1 MRTVRRFFPIA
12 LCFLMPGMA
21 AAQPVETEMP
31 GVTAELIELRLAG
44 DVVRLAVRFNNSGTE
59 EQALWYSPSNIVL
72 IDAKSKQKHLPVKA
86 ADNRHIAPNVDP
98 NNGEMRVRLHPG
110 TSTVLWTYF
119 GPIPAGT
126 VVSIELPKMFP
137 IENVTIT
144 EGPSKILTATT
155 TTSNPPGVV
164 ATLVSARRADQAL
177 QVRLRLAPEK
187 GAKVTLDPYFLYRSA
202 MLFDPLA
209 KRLYPM
215 LKDTAGN
222 WLGQPAP
229 NSNIGGFLA
238 NWGGT
243 QLLTLNFP
251 APPDTVKSVDLL
263 MPHFLPME
271 GVKLEGTG
279 GAAESGMAAAGET
292 MGVEGALKDLGAKV
306 TDAEIRI
313 DLAADV
319 LFDFDK
325 AEVKKEAEP
334 SLQKVATVLKANPS
348 AKVAIEGHT
357 DGKGAD
363 AYNQALSEQRAAAI
377 KQWLVTNAQVGG
389 ANITTRGWGKA
400 KPVSHNTK
408 PDGSDDP
415 EGRAKNRRVEIIVR
429 K

>member
-1 MRTVRRFFPIA
+1 MRTCRRFVLIA
-12 LCFLMPGMA
+12 LCVLAPAIA

-31 GVTAELIELRLAG
+31 GVTAELVELRLAG

-59 EQALWYSPSNIVL
+59 EQALWYSPANIVL
-72 IDAKSKQKHLPVKA
+72 VDAKSKRKHLPMKS
-86 ADNRHIAPNVDP
+86 ADNQHIAPNIDP
-98 NNGEMRVRLHPG
+98 NNGQMRVRLHPG
-110 TSTVLWTYF
+110 TSTVLWIYF

-126 VVSIELPKMFP
+126 VVSVELPKMFP
-137 IENVTIT
+137 IENVTVT
-144 EGPSKILTATT
+144 EGPSKILTATSAK
-155 TTSNPPGVV
+155 SNPPAVV

-177 QVRLRLAPEK
+177 QVRLRLVPEK
-187 GAKVTLDPYFLYRSA
+187 GVKENLDSYFLYRSV
-202 MLFDPLA
+202 MLFDPVA

-229 NSNIGGFLA
+229 NPNIGGFLA
-238 NWGGT
+238 KWGAT

-271 GVKLEGTG
+271 GVQIEGTG
-279 GAAESGMAAAGET
+279 GAAESGIAVAGET

-306 TDAEIRI
+306 TEAEIRI

-325 AEVKKEAEP
+325 AEIKKEAEP

-363 AYNQALSEQRAAAI
+363 AYNQTLSEQRAAAI

-389 ANITTRGWGKA
+389 GNITTRGWGKT
-400 KPVSHNTK
+400 KPVSHNSK